1 MRKVSFYTLGCK
13 VNAYDSAYMQTLF
26 EQSGFET
33 VAFEQPTDIVVVNTC
48 TVTAVADKKSRA
60 AIRRAARTGHVI
72 VVGCLAQRAAD
83 ELLAIEGV
91 SAVVGTDDRGRIVEV
106 AHKLLSGETA
116 IDLTHDLKGCGYE
129 PMQVNTS
136 GDRTRGVLKIQ
147 EGCDC
152 FCSYCI
158 IPHVRG
164 RSRSRG
170 FDEILAE
177 ADAMA
182 QGGVKEIVLTG
193 IHIASYRDAERGLGE
208 LIQALDKCGARLR
221 LGSIEPGVLGSD
233 FVEAAAS
240 AKNLCP
246 HFHLSLQSGSAAVLQ
261 RMNRPYTPEEYM
273 AFVTLLRQ
281 SFDNPAITTDVITG
295 FPAETDEEH
304 RETMAFVEA
313 AAFSRIHVFPYSAR
327 EGTRAFAMK
336 PRVAKMV
343 ARERAAELIR
353 LGDALEDRYIH
364 SMIGREA
371 QVLFEEPSA
380 HFAGCMEG
388 YSERYVRVA
397 GRAQRNELKTV
408 MLAQIHGKTVLAK

>member
-13 VNAYDSAYMQTLF
+13 VNAYDSAYMQSLF
-26 EQSGFET
+26 EQNGFET
-33 VAFEQPTDIVVVNTC
+33 VAFEQDADIVVVNTC

-83 ELLAIEGV
+83 ELLTIEGV

-106 AHKLLSGETA
+106 AQKLLSGETA
-116 IDLTHDLKGCGYE
+116 IDLTHDLKGCGFE
-129 PMQVNTS
+129 PMQLHTA

-158 IPHVRG
+158 IPYVRG

-170 FDEILAE
+170 FDDILAE
-177 ADAMA
+177 AETMA
-182 QGGVKEIVLTG
+182 QSGVKEIVLTG
-193 IHIASYRDAERGLGE
+193 IHIASYRDEARGLGE
-208 LIQALDKCGARLR
+208 LIQALDHCGARLR
-221 LGSIEPGVLGSD
+221 LGSIEPGVLGED
-233 FVEAAAS
+233 FIDKAVS
-240 AKNLCP
+240 ANNLCP
-246 HFHLSLQSGSAAVLQ
+246 HFHLSLQSGSASVLQ
-261 RMNRPYTPEEYM
+261 RMNRPYTPGEYM
-273 AFVTLLRQ
+273 DFVTLLRRR
-281 SFDNPAITTDVITG
+281 FDNPAITTDVITG

-313 AAFSRIHVFPYSAR
+313 AGFARVHVFPYSAR

-336 PRVAKMV
+336 PRVAKMLS
-343 ARERAAELIR
+343 RERAAELIR
-353 LGDALEDRYIH
+353 LGEMLEDRYIR
-364 SMIGREA
+364 SLYGRQA
-371 QVLFEEPSA
+371 QVLFEEPSTQ
-380 HFAGCMEG
+380 FNGCMEG

-397 GRAQRNELKTV
+397 AKAQRNELKTV
-408 MLAQIHGKTVLAK
+408 TLKKVHGKTVWAE